1 MAIVGKMTDKKSV
14 DFDYLDVASSF
25 LGAGGSIL
33 EGVGAYQ
40 AGKSEAAQRDM
51 RAKQAVATGTRRAG
65 EVRRQGD
72 KVASDAVAA
81 NAFNGGAMDAGM
93 IERMARIESDTDYN
107 VLAEM
112 YAAGTAAES
121 EKYAAKVA
129 KKTGQNRM
137 IAGSMSAIPSILD
150 GAQKIGWLE

>member
-1 MAIVGKMTDKKSV
+1 MAFDARLTNKKPI

-25 LGAGGSIL
+25 LGAGGSVLKGI
-33 EGVGAYQ
+33 GAYQ
-40 AGKSEAAQRDM
+40 AGQSEAAQREM
-51 RAKQAVATGTRRAG
+51 RANQALATGTRRAT

-93 IERMARIESDTDYN
+93 IERMARIENDTDYN

-112 YAAGTAAES
+112 YAAGTAA
-121 EKYAAKVA
+121 
-129 KKTGQNRM
+129 
-137 IAGSMSAIPSILD
+137 
-150 GAQKIGWLE
+150 

>member
-1 MAIVGKMTDKKSV
+1 MAFDASVKKKPM

-25 LGAGGSIL
+25 LTGGGSLISGL
-33 EGVGAYQ
+33 GGYQ
-40 AGKSEAAQRDM
+40 AGQSEAAQREV
-51 RAKQAVATGTRRAG
+51 RADQALATGTRRAT

-112 YAAGTAAES
+112 YAAETLAES
-121 EKYAAKVA
+121 ERYAARVA
-129 KKTGQNRM
+129 KKTGQNRL
-137 IAGSMSAIPSILD
+137 IAGGIKSIPSILD
-150 GAQKIGWLE
+150 GAKKMGWLE

>member
-1 MAIVGKMTDKKSV
+1 LADATIKKPIDV
-14 DFDYLDVASSF
+14 DYLDVASSF
-25 LGAGGSIL
+25 LTAGGSVLQGI
-33 EGVGAYQ
+33 GAYQ
-40 AGKSEAAQRDM
+40 AGQSEAAQREM
-51 RAKQAVATGTRRAG
+51 RAKQALAAGTRRAQ
-65 EVRRQGD
+65 ETRRMGD

-129 KKTGQNRM
+129 KKTGRNRL
-137 IAGSMSAIPSILD
+137 IAGSIGAIPSILD